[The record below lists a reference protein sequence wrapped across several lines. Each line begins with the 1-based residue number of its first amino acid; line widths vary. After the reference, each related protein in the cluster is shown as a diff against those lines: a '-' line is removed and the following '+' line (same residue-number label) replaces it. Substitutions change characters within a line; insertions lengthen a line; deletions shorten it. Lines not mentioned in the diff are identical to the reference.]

1 MGFFDELSKKA
12 SETYKNTAEK
22 TNKLAREMKLK
33 SLMNEDKDKIE
44 EIYIEIGKKVYEKHI
59 REENIDIKSELADEC
74 SKIDAYAKEIEDT
87 RMEILSLKNLRL
99 CKKCAAE
106 ISITAKFCPKCGATQ
121 EEERASDNVVTEIM
135 VKENGV
141 VEVANNGEMES
152 NIEHGNNMGQ
162 ENNMQ
167 PANNIEQRNNS
178 EYDGNNIEQG
188 NNVVQEN
195 KDIDQNF
202 AQSQNDGF

>member
-1 MGFFDELSKKA
+1 MGFFDDLSKKA

-44 EIYIEIGKKVYEKHI
+44 EIYTEIGKKVYEKHI
-59 REENIDIKSELADEC
+59 REENIDIKSELVEEC

-99 CKKCAAE
+99 CKKCGAE
-106 ISITAKFCPKCGATQ
+106 ISLTAKFCPKCGATQ
-121 EEERASDNVVTEIM
+121 EEEKANDDAVTEIM

-141 VEVANNGEMES
+141 VEVANKGVEE
-152 NIEHGNNMGQ
+152 NNVAQ
-162 ENNMQ
+162 ENGDTN
-167 PANNIEQRNNS
+167 
-178 EYDGNNIEQG
+178 
-188 NNVVQEN
+188 QEFV
-195 KDIDQNF
+195 D
-202 AQSQNDGF
+202 AQNDD